1 MMKYMINSYPGIFI
15 VLEGIDRSGKHT
27 QGEFIQSYV
36 NGLGFKAY
44 FTQEPWWGEMNA
56 DDDLLKKIIKREESA
71 DYTEIQ
77 KLFIDNRARHL
88 EHEIIPYLKNGSENV
103 VICERYFLS
112 TLAYGP
118 ATGGGNFEELWKAH
132 ELIPNFI
139 FPDLTLIIDISA
151 EEAVRRL
158 DKKADVFEESVIL
171 EKVRQSYLSLA
182 IMFDNVKTVIIDG
195 AKSPEEV
202 FASLKPHIEKIIK
215 EKKEAFG
222 YETVS

>member
-1 MMKYMINSYPGIFI
+1 MKYMINSYPGIFI

-56 DDDLLKKIIKREESA
+56 DDDLLKKVIKREESA
-71 DYTEIQ
+71 DYAEIQ

-132 ELIPNFI
+132 ELTPNFI

-158 DKKADVFEESVIL
+158 DKKADVFEESIIL